1 MVRVSVLFV
10 DRVCG
15 VGFVRC
21 AMSPVV
27 CRVLVSVNVFSF
39 LVVCVVAVLY
49 GVACCCCAPSC
60 LMFFFVSWLSM
71 VQCSFYVWLVEDWVW
86 WFLRVVL
93 TCVCVWF

>member
-27 CRVLVSVNVFSF
+27 CRVCVSVNVFSF
-39 LVVCVVAVLY
+39 LVVCVVA
-49 GVACCCCAPSC
+49 G
-60 LMFFFVSWLSM
+60 
-71 VQCSFYVWLVEDWVW
+71 
-86 WFLRVVL
+86 RV
-93 TCVCVWF
+93 

>member
-39 LVVCVVAVLY
+39 LVVCVDAGLY
-49 GVACCCCAPSC
+49 GVAGCCCAPSC
-60 LMFFFVSWLSM
+60 LVFCFASW
-71 VQCSFYVWLVEDWVW
+71 
-86 WFLRVVL
+86 
-93 TCVCVWF
+93 